1 MEVWERCSAAHLVS
15 LLQGGGGGLIPGAA
29 HHLCHAV
36 FWGRAMPTESESPE
50 WKPEPLILISSSPA
64 LQQLLS
70 PLPDDTEPVTLD
82 TESLP
87 RSSPWGEESH
97 GEWNEQDSEDRDSL
111 RRHGVTHILSVHNRA
126 KPVLEDMTYLCISA
140 SDSSS
145 QNLIQHFKESIK
157 FIHECRLR
165 GGGCLVHCTEPGSVM
180 ITAGTPSR
188 TRRSCNACWPS
199 RSKVGAG
206 GTPAPL
212 PQHPPT
218 HCPVAG
224 ANGWTDKQ
232 QLLPERHCP
241 CALQNVTATLPSTC
255 GVQLQWGK
263 GWGRTTQLRSC
274 RGCSAAASHPP
285 APLYGKNQLLLRIR
299 GAEPHCTLKPF
310 SGSPR
315 EDAILYSSISKNSL
329 SGNFWVLEPASG
341 TKPVLSCQ
349 GMGGG

>member
-1 MEVWERCSAAHLVS
+1 MQLTFGLFAMLHLLLHGMRAPPEWDCCCRCPCCAWHAWGWLRALHCAHPLTVAPS
-15 LLQGGGGGLIPGAA
+15 VALPWQYRAWIRHDYGRNPFQDQEELQRLLAQQEQGG
-29 HHLCHAV
+29 
-36 FWGRAMPTESESPE
+36 
-50 WKPEPLILISSSPA
+50 
-64 LQQLLS
+64 
-70 PLPDDTEPVTLD
+70 
-82 TESLP
+82 
-87 RSSPWGEESH
+87 
-97 GEWNEQDSEDRDSL
+97 
-111 RRHGVTHILSVHNRA
+111 
-126 KPVLEDMTYLCISA
+126 
-140 SDSSS
+140 
-145 QNLIQHFKESIK
+145 
-157 FIHECRLR
+157 
-165 GGGCLVHCTEPGSVM
+165 
-180 ITAGTPSR
+180 SR
-188 TRRSCNACWPS
+188 
-199 RSKVGAG
+199 
-206 GTPAPL
+206 GTPALL

-218 HCPVAG
+218 HCPAAG

-232 QLLPERHCP
+232 QLLPERRCP

-299 GAEPHCTLKPF
+299 GAEPRCTLKPF

>member
-1 MEVWERCSAAHLVS
+1 M
-15 LLQGGGGGLIPGAA
+15 
-29 HHLCHAV
+29 
-36 FWGRAMPTESESPE
+36 
-50 WKPEPLILISSSPA
+50 
-64 LQQLLS
+64 
-70 PLPDDTEPVTLD
+70 
-82 TESLP
+82 
-87 RSSPWGEESH
+87 
-97 GEWNEQDSEDRDSL
+97 
-111 RRHGVTHILSVHNRA
+111 
-126 KPVLEDMTYLCISA
+126 
-140 SDSSS
+140 
-145 QNLIQHFKESIK
+145 
-157 FIHECRLR
+157 
-165 GGGCLVHCTEPGSVM
+165 
-180 ITAGTPSR
+180 
-188 TRRSCNACWPS
+188 
-199 RSKVGAG
+199 GAG
-206 GTPAPL
+206 GTPALL

-218 HCPVAG
+218 HCPAAG

-232 QLLPERHCP
+232 QLHPERHCP

-285 APLYGKNQLLLRIR
+285 ALLYGKNQLLLRNR

-349 GMGGG
+349 GMGGGVDQNHGDGCRDRGMGCVILYSSAAVPGKAPRAISGEKANKCC

>member
-1 MEVWERCSAAHLVS
+1 M
-15 LLQGGGGGLIPGAA
+15 
-29 HHLCHAV
+29 
-36 FWGRAMPTESESPE
+36 
-50 WKPEPLILISSSPA
+50 
-64 LQQLLS
+64 
-70 PLPDDTEPVTLD
+70 
-82 TESLP
+82 
-87 RSSPWGEESH
+87 
-97 GEWNEQDSEDRDSL
+97 
-111 RRHGVTHILSVHNRA
+111 
-126 KPVLEDMTYLCISA
+126 
-140 SDSSS
+140 
-145 QNLIQHFKESIK
+145 
-157 FIHECRLR
+157 
-165 GGGCLVHCTEPGSVM
+165 
-180 ITAGTPSR
+180 
-188 TRRSCNACWPS
+188 
-199 RSKVGAG
+199 GAG
-206 GTPAPL
+206 GTPALL

-218 HCPVAG
+218 HCPAAG

-232 QLLPERHCP
+232 QLLPERRCP

-274 RGCSAAASHPP
+274 RGCSAAASRPP

-349 GMGGG
+349 GMGGGLIKTTGMAAGIEGWAVLFYTAVLQYLEKHPGQLEGKRPINAVDQGSWREVEQTL